1 MSLSWFKNLKY
12 QNLRDFMTL
21 ITTNDA
27 LKAYCATLTDCPYIT
42 VDTEFMRE
50 RTYYAKLC
58 LLQISGPDKE
68 AVGVDVLAG
77 DEELDLTP
85 VWNLFANKNIVK
97 VFHAAR
103 QDLEIIY
110 QLSGTLP
117 APLFDTQIA
126 AMVCGYGDQVGYEA
140 LVNDI
145 CKAKADKSSQ
155 FTDWTHRPLS
165 QKQITYA
172 LNDVIFLK
180 DIYENLKNRLDKKG
194 RSDWVLEET
203 QNLLDPTLYQFPPRD
218 AWQRLKLRSPKPRDL
233 AVLRELAQWREEES
247 QKKDVP
253 RGRILKDETLLDLT
267 YQKPRTESDLARIRG
282 VSADMSKGK
291 FGKLILDAMERGL
304 AVPDADCPIVI
315 ARDPLPQRLSPILEM
330 LKMLLRIQASE
341 HDVAGRLITDSETL
355 ENFVKDPSSSPTLIQ
370 GWRYDVFGKFA
381 KEMMDGKIGLSIE
394 NGKIKRLK
402 LQD

>member
-1 MSLSWFKNLKY
+1 
-12 QNLRDFMTL
+12 MTL
-21 ITTNDA
+21 ITTNAA
-27 LKAYCATLTDCPYIT
+27 LRAFCDTLTDCPYIT

-58 LLQISGPDKE
+58 LIQISGPDRE

-77 DEELDLTP
+77 EEELDLSP
-85 VWNLFANKNIVK
+85 IWELFANQNIMK

-155 FTDWTHRPLS
+155 FTDWSHRPLS
-165 QKQITYA
+165 QKQVTYA

-180 DIYENLKNRLDKKG
+180 DIYHSLKNRLDKKG
-194 RSDWVLEET
+194 RGDWVLEET
-203 QNLLDPTLYQFPPRD
+203 NNLLDPALYQFPPRE
-218 AWQRLKLRSPKPRDL
+218 AWQRLKLRSPKARDL
-233 AVLRELAQWREEES
+233 AVLRELAQWREEEA

-267 YQKPRTESDLARIRG
+267 YQKPRTESELARIRG
-282 VSADMSKGK
+282 VSPDMAKGK
-291 FGKLILDAMERGL
+291 FGKLILDAMERGIS
-304 AVPDADCPIVI
+304 VPDSECPVV
-315 ARDPLPQRLSPILEM
+315 AAKDPLPQRLTPVLEM

-341 HDVAGRLITDSETL
+341 NDVAPRLIADSETL
-355 ENFVKDPSSSPTLIQ
+355 ENYVRDPKSAPTLTH
-370 GWRYDVFGKFA
+370 GWRAEIFGA
-381 KEMMDGKIGLSIE
+381 EAEAMMKGQTALSLV
-394 NGKIKRLK
+394 NGKIQKIK
-402 LQD
+402 IS

>member
-1 MSLSWFKNLKY
+1 
-12 QNLRDFMTL
+12 MTL
-21 ITTNDA
+21 ITTNAA
-27 LKAYCATLTDCPYIT
+27 LKAFCATLTDCPYIT

-58 LLQISGPDKE
+58 LIQISGPDRE

-77 DEELDLTP
+77 EEELDLSP
-85 VWNLFANKNIVK
+85 IWELFANKNIMK

-155 FTDWTHRPLS
+155 FTDWSHRPLT

-180 DIYENLKNRLDKKG
+180 DIYQSLKDRLDRKG
-194 RSDWVLEET
+194 RGDWVLEET
-203 QNLLDPTLYQFPPRD
+203 NDLLSPSLYQFPPRD
-218 AWQRLKLRSPKPRDL
+218 AWQRLKLRSPKSRDL
-233 AVLRELAQWREEES
+233 AVLRELAQWREEEA

-267 YQKPRTESDLARIRG
+267 YQKPRTESELARIRG
-282 VSADMSKGK
+282 VSADMAKGK
-291 FGKLILDAMERGL
+291 FGKLILDAMERGI
-304 AVPDADCPIVI
+304 AVPDADCPIV
-315 ARDPLPQRLSPILEM
+315 AVKDPLPQRLTPVLEM
-330 LKMLLRIQASE
+330 LKMLLRIQAAE
-341 HDVAGRLITDSETL
+341 NDVAPRLIADSETL
-355 ENFVKDPSSSPTLIQ
+355 ENYVRDPKATSPLTH
-370 GWRYDVFGKFA
+370 GWRAEIFGA
-381 KEMMDGKIGLSIE
+381 EAEAMMKGQTALSLSSGKIQ
-394 NGKIKRLK
+394 KIKI
-402 LQD
+402 

>member
-1 MSLSWFKNLKY
+1 
-12 QNLRDFMTL
+12 
-21 ITTNDA
+21 
-27 LKAYCATLTDCPYIT
+27 
-42 VDTEFMRE
+42 MRE

-58 LLQISGPDKE
+58 LIQLSAPDKE
-68 AVGVDVLAG
+68 AVGIDVLAG
-77 DEELDLTP
+77 EEELDLSP
-85 VWNLFANKNIVK
+85 IWDLFADKNIVK

-103 QDLEIIY
+103 QDLEIVY

-155 FTDWTHRPLS
+155 FTDWSHRPLT

-180 DIYENLKNRLDKKG
+180 EIYEALKSRLDKKG
-194 RSDWVLEET
+194 RGDWVLEET
-203 QNLLDPTLYQFPPRD
+203 ENLVSPSLYQFPPQD

-233 AVLRELAQWREEES
+233 AVLRELAAWREEEA

-267 YQKPRTESDLARIRG
+267 YQKPRTEAELVRIRG
-282 VSADMSKGK
+282 ISADMAKGK

-304 AVPDADCPIVI
+304 AIPEADCPAVDK
-315 ARDPLPQRLSPILEM
+315 REPLPQKLTPVLEM

-341 HDVAGRLITDSETL
+341 NDVAARLITSSDDL
-355 ENFVKDPSSSPTLIQ
+355 ENYLRNPEDENPLNH
-370 GWRYDVFGKFA
+370 GWRKDIFGEVA
-381 KEMMDGKIGLSIE
+381 MEMINGKIALSIE
-394 NGKIKRLK
+394 HGKIKKLK
-402 LQD
+402 IER

>member
-1 MSLSWFKNLKY
+1 MS
-12 QNLRDFMTL
+12 L
-21 ITTNDA
+21 ITTNAA
-27 LKAYCATLTDCPYIT
+27 LKAYCNTLKQSPYIT

-58 LLQISGPDKE
+58 LIQLSAPDKE
-68 AVGVDVLAG
+68 AVGIDVLAG
-77 DEELDLTP
+77 EEELDLSP
-85 VWNLFANKNIVK
+85 IWDLFADKNIVK

-103 QDLEIIY
+103 QDLEIVY

-155 FTDWTHRPLS
+155 FTDWSHRPLT

-180 DIYENLKNRLDKKG
+180 EIYEALKSRLDKKG
-194 RSDWVLEET
+194 RGDWVLEET
-203 QNLLDPTLYQFPPRD
+203 ENLVSPSLYQFPPQD

-233 AVLRELAQWREEES
+233 AVLRELAAWREEEA

-267 YQKPRTESDLARIRG
+267 YQKPRTEAELVRIRG
-282 VSADMSKGK
+282 ISADMAKGK

-304 AVPDADCPIVI
+304 AIPEADCPAVDK
-315 ARDPLPQRLSPILEM
+315 REPLPQKLTPVLEM

-341 HDVAGRLITDSETL
+341 NDVAARLITSSDDL
-355 ENFVKDPSSSPTLIQ
+355 ENYLRNPEDENPLNH
-370 GWRYDVFGKFA
+370 GWRKDIFGEVA
-381 KEMMDGKIGLSIE
+381 MEMINGKIALSIE
-394 NGKIKRLK
+394 HGKIKKLK
-402 LQD
+402 IER

>member
-1 MSLSWFKNLKY
+1 
-12 QNLRDFMTL
+12 MTL
-21 ITTNDA
+21 ITTNA
-27 LKAYCATLTDCPYIT
+27 SLKAFCDTLTDCPYIT

-58 LLQISGPDKE
+58 LIQISGPDRE

-77 DEELDLTP
+77 EEELDLSP
-85 VWNLFANKNIVK
+85 IWELFANQKIMK

-155 FTDWTHRPLS
+155 FTDWSHRPLS
-165 QKQITYA
+165 QKQVTYA

-180 DIYENLKNRLDKKG
+180 DIYHSLKNRLDKKG

-203 QNLLDPTLYQFPPRD
+203 NNLLDPTLYQFPPRE
-218 AWQRLKLRSPKPRDL
+218 AWQRLKLRSPKARDL
-233 AVLRELAQWREEES
+233 AVLRELAQWREEEA

-267 YQKPRTESDLARIRG
+267 YQKPRTESELSRIRG
-282 VSADMSKGK
+282 VSPDMAKGK

-304 AVPDADCPIVI
+304 AVPDPECPVV
-315 ARDPLPQRLSPILEM
+315 AVKDPLPQRLTPVLEM

-341 HDVAGRLITDSETL
+341 NDVAPRLIADSETL
-355 ENFVKDPSSSPTLIQ
+355 ENYVRDPQSTPTLTN
-370 GWRYDVFGKFA
+370 GWRAEIFGTEA
-381 KEMMDGKIGLSIE
+381 EAMMKGQTALSLS
-394 NGKIKRLK
+394 NGKIQKIK
-402 LQD
+402 IS

>member
-1 MSLSWFKNLKY
+1 MS
-12 QNLRDFMTL
+12 L
-21 ITTNDA
+21 ITTNAA
-27 LKAYCATLTDCPYIT
+27 LKAFCDTLKDCPYIT

-58 LLQISGPDKE
+58 LIQISGPDRE
-68 AVGVDVLAG
+68 AVGIDVLAG
-77 DEELDLTP
+77 EEELDLSP
-85 VWNLFANKNIVK
+85 IWELFANQNIMK

-103 QDLEIIY
+103 QDLEIIF

-155 FTDWTHRPLS
+155 FTDWSHRPLS

-180 DIYENLKNRLDKKG
+180 EIYQSLKSRLDKKNRG
-194 RSDWVLEET
+194 EWVLEET
-203 QNLLDPTLYQFPPRD
+203 NDLLDPRLYQFPPRD

-233 AVLRELAQWREEES
+233 AVLRELAQWREEEA

-267 YQKPRTESDLARIRG
+267 YQKPRTEAELARIRG
-282 VSADMSKGK
+282 VSADMAKGK
-291 FGKLILDAMERGL
+291 FGKLILDAMERGM
-304 AVPDADCPIVI
+304 AVPDAECPQV
-315 ARDPLPQRLSPILEM
+315 AVKDPLPQRLTPVLEM

-341 HDVAGRLITDSETL
+341 NDVAPRLIADSETL
-355 ENFVKDPSSSPTLIQ
+355 ENYVRDPKSTPTLTH
-370 GWRYDVFGKFA
+370 GWRSEIFGNEA
-381 KEMMDGKIGLSIE
+381 AAMMKGQTALSLV
-394 NGKIKRLK
+394 NGKIQKISLS
-402 LQD
+402 

>member
-1 MSLSWFKNLKY
+1 
-12 QNLRDFMTL
+12 MTL
-21 ITTNDA
+21 ITTNAA
-27 LKAYCATLTDCPYIT
+27 LKAFCDTLTDCPYIT

-58 LLQISGPDKE
+58 LIQISGPDKE

-77 DEELDLTP
+77 EEELDLSP
-85 VWNLFANKNIVK
+85 IWELFANQNIMK

-155 FTDWTHRPLS
+155 FTDWSHRPLT

-180 DIYENLKNRLDKKG
+180 EIYQSLKNRLDKKG
-194 RSDWVLEET
+194 RGDWVLEET
-203 QNLLDPTLYQFPPRD
+203 NNLLDPNLYQFPPRD

-233 AVLRELAQWREEES
+233 AVLRELAQWREEEA

-267 YQKPRTESDLARIRG
+267 YQKPRTESELARIRG
-282 VSADMSKGK
+282 VSPDMAKGK
-291 FGKLILDAMERGL
+291 FGRLILDAMERGI
-304 AVPDADCPIVI
+304 AIPDSECPLVV
-315 ARDPLPQRLSPILEM
+315 AKEPLPQRLTPVLEM

-341 HDVAGRLITDSETL
+341 NDVAPRLIADSETL
-355 ENFVKDPSSSPTLIQ
+355 ENYVRDPKSAPTLTH
-370 GWRYDVFGKFA
+370 GWRSEIFGA
-381 KEMMDGKIGLSIE
+381 EAEAMMKGQTALSLA
-394 NGKIKRLK
+394 NGKIQKIK
-402 LQD
+402 IQ

>member
-1 MSLSWFKNLKY
+1 
-12 QNLRDFMTL
+12 MTL
-21 ITTNDA
+21 ITTNAA
-27 LKAYCATLTDCPYIT
+27 LKAFCETLTDCPYIT

-58 LLQISGPDKE
+58 LIQISGPDKE
-68 AVGVDVLAG
+68 AVGIDVLAG
-77 DEELDLTP
+77 EEELDLSP
-85 VWNLFANKNIVK
+85 IWELFANQNIMK

-155 FTDWTHRPLS
+155 FTDWSHRPLT

-180 DIYENLKNRLDKKG
+180 DIYHSLESRLDKKG
-194 RSDWVLEET
+194 RGDWVLEET
-203 QNLLDPTLYQFPPRD
+203 NNLLDPSIYQFPPRD
-218 AWQRLKLRSPKPRDL
+218 AWQRLKLRSPKARDL
-233 AVLRELAQWREEES
+233 AVLRELAQWREEEA

-267 YQKPRTESDLARIRG
+267 YQKPRTEAELARIRG
-282 VSADMSKGK
+282 VSADMAKGK
-291 FGKLILDAMERGL
+291 FGKLILDAMERGI
-304 AVPDADCPIVI
+304 AVPDAECPLV
-315 ARDPLPQRLSPILEM
+315 AAKDPLPQRLTPVLEM
-330 LKMLLRIQASE
+330 LKMLLRIQAAE
-341 HDVAGRLITDSETL
+341 NDVAPRLISDSETL
-355 ENFVKDPSSSPTLIQ
+355 ENYVRDPKSESPLTH
-370 GWRYDVFGKFA
+370 GWRAEIFGA
-381 KEMMDGKIGLSIE
+381 EAEAMMKGQTALSLV
-394 NGKIKRLK
+394 NGKIQKIK
-402 LQD
+402 IS

>member
-1 MSLSWFKNLKY
+1 
-12 QNLRDFMTL
+12 MTIL
-21 ITTNDA
+21 TTNA
-27 LKAYCATLTDCPYIT
+27 GLKAFCSTLTNCPYIT

-50 RTYYAKLC
+50 KTYYAKLC
-58 LLQISGPDKE
+58 LIQISGPDRE
-68 AVGVDVLAG
+68 AVAVDVLA
-77 DEELDLTP
+77 DEETLDLEP
-85 VWNLFANKNIVK
+85 IWELFANKNIVK

-110 QLSGTLP
+110 QLSGKLP

-145 CKAKADKSSQ
+145 CKVKADKSSQ

-165 QKQITYA
+165 ERQVTYA

-180 DIYENLKNRLDKKG
+180 DIYESLKSRLDKKARG
-194 RSDWVLEET
+194 DWVLEET
-203 QNLLDPTLYQFPPRD
+203 QNLLDPTLYQFPPEN

-233 AVLRELAQWREEES
+233 AVLKELAAWREMEA

-267 YQKPRTESDLARIRG
+267 YQKPRTENELARIRG
-282 VSADMSKGK
+282 VTTDMAKGK
-291 FGKLILDAMERGL
+291 FGKLILESIERGL
-304 AVPDADCPIVI
+304 AIPEANCPAV
-315 ARDPLPQRLSPILEM
+315 AGKDPLPQRLTPVLEM

-341 HDVAGRLITDSETL
+341 HDVAARLIADSEAL
-355 ENFVKDPSSSPTLIQ
+355 ENYVRDPHLCPNLTQ
-370 GWRYDVFGKFA
+370 GWRYEIFGQDA
-381 KEMMDGKIGLSIE
+381 NALIDGKISLGLD
-394 NGKIKRLK
+394 NGKIKKLK
-402 LQD
+402 I

>member
-1 MSLSWFKNLKY
+1 
-12 QNLRDFMTL
+12 MTL
-21 ITTNDA
+21 ITTNAA
-27 LKAYCATLTDCPYIT
+27 LKAFCDTLTDCPYIT

-58 LLQISGPDKE
+58 LIQISGPDRE

-77 DEELDLTP
+77 EEELDLTP
-85 VWNLFANKNIVK
+85 IWELFANQNIMK

-155 FTDWTHRPLS
+155 FTDWSHRPLS
-165 QKQITYA
+165 QKQVTYA

-180 DIYENLKNRLDKKG
+180 DIYHSLKNRLDKKG
-194 RSDWVLEET
+194 RGDWVLEET
-203 QNLLDPTLYQFPPRD
+203 NNLLDPALYQFPPRE
-218 AWQRLKLRSPKPRDL
+218 AWQRLKLRSPKARDL
-233 AVLRELAQWREEES
+233 AVLRELAQWREEEA

-267 YQKPRTESDLARIRG
+267 YQKPRTESELARIRG
-282 VSADMSKGK
+282 VSPDMAKGK
-291 FGKLILDAMERGL
+291 FGKLILDAMERGI
-304 AVPDADCPIVI
+304 AVPDSECPVV
-315 ARDPLPQRLSPILEM
+315 AAKDPLPQRLTPVLEM

-341 HDVAGRLITDSETL
+341 NDVAPRLIADSETL
-355 ENFVKDPSSSPTLIQ
+355 ENYVRDPKSAPTLTH
-370 GWRYDVFGKFA
+370 GWRAEIFGTEA
-381 KEMMDGKIGLSIE
+381 EAMMKGQTALSLS
-394 NGKIKRLK
+394 NGKIQKIK
-402 LQD
+402 ISGDSK

>member
-1 MSLSWFKNLKY
+1 MS
-12 QNLRDFMTL
+12 L
-21 ITTNDA
+21 ITTNAA
-27 LKAYCATLTDCPYIT
+27 LKAFCDTLTDCPYIT

-58 LLQISGPDKE
+58 LIQISGPDRE

-77 DEELDLTP
+77 EEELDLSP
-85 VWNLFANKNIVK
+85 IWELFANKNIMK

-155 FTDWTHRPLS
+155 FTDWSHRPLS

-180 DIYENLKNRLDKKG
+180 DIYHSLKNRLDKKG
-194 RSDWVLEET
+194 RGDWVLEET
-203 QNLLDPTLYQFPPRD
+203 NNLLDPTLYQFPPRE
-218 AWQRLKLRSPKPRDL
+218 AWQRLKLRSPKARDL
-233 AVLRELAQWREEES
+233 AVLRELAQWREEEA

-267 YQKPRTESDLARIRG
+267 YQKPRTESELARIRG
-282 VSADMSKGK
+282 VSPDMAKGK
-291 FGKLILDAMERGL
+291 FGKLILDAMERGI
-304 AVPDADCPIVI
+304 AVPDSECPVV
-315 ARDPLPQRLSPILEM
+315 AAKEPLPQRLTPVLEI

-341 HDVAGRLITDSETL
+341 NDVAPRLIADSETL
-355 ENFVKDPSSSPTLIQ
+355 ENYVRDPKSTPILTH
-370 GWRYDVFGKFA
+370 GWRAEIFGA
-381 KEMMDGKIGLSIE
+381 EAEAMMKGQTALSLV
-394 NGKIKRLK
+394 NGKIQKIK
-402 LQD
+402 IS

>member
-1 MSLSWFKNLKY
+1 
-12 QNLRDFMTL
+12 MTL
-21 ITTNDA
+21 ITTNAA
-27 LKAYCATLTDCPYIT
+27 LKAFCDTLADCPYIT

-58 LLQISGPDKE
+58 LIQISGPDKE

-77 DEELDLTP
+77 EEELDLSP
-85 VWNLFANKNIVK
+85 IWELFANQKIMK

-155 FTDWTHRPLS
+155 FTDWSQRPLS
-165 QKQITYA
+165 QKQVTYA

-180 DIYENLKNRLDKKG
+180 DIYHSLKNRLDKKG
-194 RSDWVLEET
+194 REDWVLEET
-203 QNLLDPTLYQFPPRD
+203 NNLIDPNLYQFPPRE
-218 AWQRLKLRSPKPRDL
+218 AWQRLKLRSPKARDL
-233 AVLRELAQWREEES
+233 AVLRELAQWREEEA

-267 YQKPRTESDLARIRG
+267 YQKPRTESELARIRG
-282 VSADMSKGK
+282 VSPDMAKGK
-291 FGKLILDAMERGL
+291 FGKLILDAMERGI
-304 AVPDADCPIVI
+304 AVPDSECPVV
-315 ARDPLPQRLSPILEM
+315 AAKEPLPQRLTPVLEM

-341 HDVAGRLITDSETL
+341 NDVAPRLIADSETL
-355 ENFVKDPSSSPTLIQ
+355 ENYVRDPKSTPTLTN
-370 GWRYDVFGKFA
+370 GWRAEIFGA
-381 KEMMDGKIGLSIE
+381 VAEAMMKGQTALSLT
-394 NGKIKRLK
+394 NGKIQKIK
-402 LQD
+402 IS

>member
-1 MSLSWFKNLKY
+1 
-12 QNLRDFMTL
+12 MTL

-58 LLQISGPDKE
+58 LIQISGPDKD

-77 DEELDLTP
+77 DEELDLQP
-85 VWNLFANKNIVK
+85 IWDLFANKNIVK

-103 QDLEIIY
+103 QDLEIVY

-155 FTDWTHRPLS
+155 FTDWSHRPLS

-180 DIYENLKNRLDKKG
+180 DIYENLKNRLDKKE

-203 QNLLDPTLYQFPPRD
+203 QHLLDPSLYQFPPRE
-218 AWQRLKLRSPKPRDL
+218 AWQRLKLRSPKARDL

-253 RGRILKDETLLDLT
+253 RSRILKDETLLDLT
-267 YQKPRTESDLARIRG
+267 YQKPRTEADLARIRG

-304 AVPDADCPIVI
+304 AVPDADCPAVI

-330 LKMLLRIQASE
+330 IKMLLRIQASE
-341 HDVAGRLITDSETL
+341 HDVAARLIADSETL
-355 ENFVKDPSSSPTLIQ
+355 ENFVKDPNAVPHLNQ
-370 GWRYDVFGKFA
+370 GWKHDVFGKFA
-381 KEMMDGKIGLSIE
+381 KDMMDGKIGLSIE
-394 NGKIKRLK
+394 HGKIKRLK
-402 LQD
+402 L

>member
-1 MSLSWFKNLKY
+1 
-12 QNLRDFMTL
+12 MTIL
-21 ITTNDA
+21 TTNAA
-27 LKAYCATLTDCPYIT
+27 LQAFCDSLKDCPYIT

-58 LLQISGPDKE
+58 LIQISGPDRD
-68 AVGVDVLAG
+68 AVGIDVLAG
-77 DEELDLTP
+77 EEELDLSP
-85 VWNLFANKNIVK
+85 VWELFANPHILK

-110 QLSGTLP
+110 QLSGKLP

-155 FTDWTHRPLS
+155 FTDWSHRPLS

-180 DIYENLKNRLDKKG
+180 DIYQSLKQRLDKKG
-194 RSDWVLEET
+194 RGDWVLEET
-203 QNLLDPTLYQFPPRD
+203 NDLLSPALYQFSPRD
-218 AWQRLKLRSPKPRDL
+218 AWQRLKLRSPKARDL
-233 AVLRELAQWREEES
+233 AVLRELAQWREEEA

-267 YQKPRTESDLARIRG
+267 YQKPRTESELGRIRG
-282 VSADMSKGK
+282 VTPDMARGK
-291 FGKLILDAMERGL
+291 FGKLILAAMERGL
-304 AVPDADCPIVI
+304 AVPDSDCPAV
-315 ARDPLPQRLSPILEM
+315 AVKDPLPQRLTPALEM

-341 HDVAGRLITDSETL
+341 NDVAPRLIADSETL
-355 ENFVKDPSSSPTLIQ
+355 ENYVRDPQSAPGLTH
-370 GWRYDVFGKFA
+370 GWRSEIFGNEA
-381 KEMMDGKIGLSIE
+381 IAMMQGKTALSLV
-394 NGKIKRLK
+394 NGKIQKITIS
-402 LQD
+402 

>member
-1 MSLSWFKNLKY
+1 
-12 QNLRDFMTL
+12 MTIL
-21 ITTNDA
+21 TTNAA
-27 LKAYCATLTDCPYIT
+27 LKAFCNTLKDCPYIT

-50 RTYYAKLC
+50 RTYYARLC
-58 LLQISGPDKE
+58 LLQISGPDIE
-68 AVGVDVLAG
+68 AIAVDVMAG
-77 DEELDLTP
+77 EEELDLSP
-85 VWNLFANKNIVK
+85 IWELFADPKIVK

-145 CKAKADKSSQ
+145 CKVKADKSSQ

-165 QKQITYA
+165 DRQVTYA

-180 DIYENLKNRLDKKG
+180 DIYESLKNRLDKKS
-194 RSDWVLEET
+194 RVDWVLEET
-203 QNLLDPTLYQFPPRD
+203 QNLLDVALYQFPPQD

-233 AVLRELAQWREEES
+233 AVLRELAAWREEEA

-267 YQKPRTESDLARIRG
+267 YQKPRTETDLARIRG
-282 VSADMSKGK
+282 VTTDMAKGK
-291 FGKLILDAMERGL
+291 FGRLILDAMERGISVPEVECP
-304 AVPDADCPIVI
+304 AVTGK
-315 ARDPLPQRLSPILEM
+315 DPLPQRLTPLLEM
-330 LKMLLRIQASE
+330 LKILLRIQASE
-341 HDVAGRLITDSETL
+341 HDVAGRLIADSETL
-355 ENFVKDPSSSPTLIQ
+355 ENYVHDPKSSPTLTH
-370 GWRYDVFGKFA
+370 GWRYDIFGKYA
-381 KEMMDGKIGLSIE
+381 EDMMNGKIALTIE
-394 NGKIKRLK
+394 NGKIKQLK
-402 LQD
+402 L

>member
-1 MSLSWFKNLKY
+1 
-12 QNLRDFMTL
+12 MTL
-21 ITTNDA
+21 ITTNAA
-27 LKAYCATLTDCPYIT
+27 LKAFCATLTDCPYIT

-50 RTYYAKLC
+50 KTYYAKLC
-58 LLQISGPDKE
+58 LLQISGPDRE

-77 DEELDLTP
+77 EEELDLSP
-85 VWNLFANKNIVK
+85 VWDLFADKKIVK

-117 APLFDTQIA
+117 SPLFDTQIA
-126 AMVCGYGDQVGYEA
+126 AMVCGYGDQIGYEA

-145 CKAKADKSSQ
+145 CKVRADKSSQ

-165 QKQITYA
+165 QKQVTYA

-180 DIYENLKNRLDKKG
+180 TIYESLKARLDKKG
-194 RSDWVLEET
+194 RSEWVLEET
-203 QNLLDPTLYQFPPRD
+203 ENLLDVTLYEFPPRD
-218 AWQRLKLRSPKPRDL
+218 AWQRLKLRSPKARDL
-233 AVLRELAQWREEES
+233 AVLRELAAWREEEA

-282 VSADMSKGK
+282 VSADMARGK

-304 AVPDADCPIVI
+304 AVPDADCPIVVG
-315 ARDPLPQRLSPILEM
+315 REPLSQKLTPVLEM
-330 LKMLLRIQASE
+330 MKMLLRIQAAE
-341 HDVAGRLITDSETL
+341 HDVAARLIADSETL
-355 ENFVKDPSSSPTLIQ
+355 ENYVRDPKSAPSLTH
-370 GWRYDVFGKFA
+370 GWRYDIFGRMA
-381 KEMMDGKIGLSIE
+381 EDMSNGHIALGLK
-394 NGKIKRLK
+394 NGKINKISLS
-402 LQD
+402 

>member
-1 MSLSWFKNLKY
+1 MS
-12 QNLRDFMTL
+12 L
-21 ITTNDA
+21 ITTNAA
-27 LKAYCATLTDCPYIT
+27 LQAFCETLKDCHYIT

-58 LLQISGPDKE
+58 LIQISGPDRE
-68 AVGVDVLAG
+68 SVGVDVLAG
-77 DEELDLTP
+77 EEELDLSP
-85 VWNLFANKNIVK
+85 IWELFANQHIIK

-103 QDLEIIY
+103 QDLEIIF
-110 QLSGTLP
+110 QLSGKLP

-155 FTDWTHRPLS
+155 FTDWSHRPLS

-180 DIYENLKNRLDKKG
+180 DIYHSLKNRLDKKN

-203 QNLLDPTLYQFPPRD
+203 NNLLDPNLYQFPPRD

-233 AVLRELAQWREEES
+233 AVLRELAQWREEEA

-267 YQKPRTESDLARIRG
+267 YQKPRTESELSRIRG
-282 VSADMSKGK
+282 VSADMAKGK
-291 FGKLILDAMERGL
+291 FGKLILEAMERGI
-304 AVPDADCPIVI
+304 AVPDADCPNV
-315 ARDPLPQRLSPILEM
+315 AAKDPLPQRLTPALEM

-341 HDVAGRLITDSETL
+341 HDVAPRLIADSETL
-355 ENFVKDPSSSPTLIQ
+355 ENYVRDPKSAPTLTH
-370 GWRYDVFGKFA
+370 GWRSEIFGNEA
-381 KEMMDGKIGLSIE
+381 IAMMKGQTALSLV
-394 NGKIKRLK
+394 NGKIQKIK
-402 LQD
+402 IQ

>member
-1 MSLSWFKNLKY
+1 
-12 QNLRDFMTL
+12 MTIL
-21 ITTNDA
+21 TTNA
-27 LKAYCATLTDCPYIT
+27 ELKAFCNTLKDCPYIT

-50 RTYYAKLC
+50 RTYYARLC
-58 LLQISGPDKE
+58 LLQISGPDRE
-68 AVGVDVLAG
+68 AVAIDVMAG
-77 DEELDLTP
+77 IEDLDLSP
-85 VWNLFANKNIVK
+85 VWDLFANSNIVK

-145 CKAKADKSSQ
+145 CKVKADKSSQ

-165 QKQITYA
+165 DRQITYA

-180 DIYENLKNRLDKKG
+180 DIYESLKNRLDKKS
-194 RSDWVLEET
+194 RVNWVLEET
-203 QNLLDPTLYQFPPRD
+203 QNLLDISLYQFPPRD

-233 AVLRELAQWREEES
+233 GVLRELAEWREMEA

-267 YQKPRTESDLARIRG
+267 YQKPRTETELARIRG
-282 VSADMSKGK
+282 VTPDMSKGK
-291 FGKLILDAMERGL
+291 FGKLILEAMERGL
-304 AVPDADCPIVI
+304 SAPDSECPIVMSK
-315 ARDPLPQRLSPILEM
+315 DPIPQRLTPILEM
-330 LKMLLRIQASE
+330 IKMLLRIQSSE
-341 HDVAGRLITDSETL
+341 HDVAARLIADSETL
-355 ENFVKDPSSSPTLIQ
+355 ENYVRDPKSVPNLIQ
-370 GWRYDVFGKFA
+370 GWRYDVFGKYA
-381 KEMMDGKIGLSIE
+381 EDMMNGKIALTIE
-394 NGKIKRLK
+394 NGKIKQLK
-402 LQD
+402 L

>member
-1 MSLSWFKNLKY
+1 
-12 QNLRDFMTL
+12 MTL
-21 ITTNDA
+21 ITTNAA
-27 LKAYCATLTDCPYIT
+27 LKAFCDTLTDCPYIT

-58 LLQISGPDKE
+58 LIQISGPDRE

-77 DEELDLTP
+77 EEELDLSP
-85 VWNLFANKNIVK
+85 IWELFANQNIMK

-155 FTDWTHRPLS
+155 FTDWSHRPLS
-165 QKQITYA
+165 QKQVTYA

-180 DIYENLKNRLDKKG
+180 DIYHSLKNRLDKKG
-194 RSDWVLEET
+194 RGDWVLEET
-203 QNLLDPTLYQFPPRD
+203 NNLIDPALYQFPPRE
-218 AWQRLKLRSPKPRDL
+218 AWQRLKLRSPKARDL
-233 AVLRELAQWREEES
+233 AVLRELAQWREEEA

-267 YQKPRTESDLARIRG
+267 YQKPRTESELSRIRG
-282 VSADMSKGK
+282 VSPDMAKGK
-291 FGKLILDAMERGL
+291 FGKLILDAMERGI
-304 AVPDADCPIVI
+304 AVPDSECPVV
-315 ARDPLPQRLSPILEM
+315 AAKEPLPQRLTPVLEM

-341 HDVAGRLITDSETL
+341 NDVAPRLIADSETL
-355 ENFVKDPSSSPTLIQ
+355 ENYVRDPKSAPTLTN
-370 GWRYDVFGKFA
+370 GWRAEIFGTEA
-381 KEMMDGKIGLSIE
+381 EAMMKGQTALSLS
-394 NGKIKRLK
+394 NGKIQKIK
-402 LQD
+402 IS

>member
-1 MSLSWFKNLKY
+1 
-12 QNLRDFMTL
+12 MTL
-21 ITTNDA
+21 ITTNAA
-27 LKAYCATLTDCPYIT
+27 LKAFCDTLTDCPYIT

-58 LLQISGPDKE
+58 LIQISGPDRE

-77 DEELDLTP
+77 EEELDLTP
-85 VWNLFANKNIVK
+85 IWKLFANKNIMK

-155 FTDWTHRPLS
+155 FTDWSHRPLS
-165 QKQITYA
+165 QKQVTYA

-180 DIYENLKNRLDKKG
+180 DIYHSLKNRLDKKG
-194 RSDWVLEET
+194 RGDWVLEET
-203 QNLLDPTLYQFPPRD
+203 NNLLDPALYQFPPRE
-218 AWQRLKLRSPKPRDL
+218 AWQRLKLRSPKARDL
-233 AVLRELAQWREEES
+233 AVLRELAQWREEEA

-267 YQKPRTESDLARIRG
+267 YQKPRTESELARIRG
-282 VSADMSKGK
+282 VSPDMAKGK
-291 FGKLILDAMERGL
+291 FGKLILDAMERGI
-304 AVPDADCPIVI
+304 AVPDSECPVV
-315 ARDPLPQRLSPILEM
+315 AAKDPLPQRLTPVLEM

-341 HDVAGRLITDSETL
+341 NDVAPRLIADSETL
-355 ENFVKDPSSSPTLIQ
+355 ENYVRDPKSAPTLTH
-370 GWRYDVFGKFA
+370 GWRAEIFGTEA
-381 KEMMDGKIGLSIE
+381 EAMMKGQTALSLS
-394 NGKIKRLK
+394 NGKIQKIK
-402 LQD
+402 ISGDSK

>member
-1 MSLSWFKNLKY
+1 MS
-12 QNLRDFMTL
+12 L
-21 ITTNDA
+21 ITTNAA
-27 LKAYCATLTDCPYIT
+27 LKAYCDTLKNSPYIT

-58 LLQISGPDKE
+58 LIQISGPDKE

-77 DEELDLTP
+77 EEELDLSP
-85 VWNLFANKNIVK
+85 IWELFADKNIVK

-155 FTDWTHRPLS
+155 FTDWSHRPLS

-180 DIYENLKNRLDKKG
+180 DIYTNLKNRLDKKG

-203 QNLLDPTLYQFPPRD
+203 KNLLTPSLYQFPPYE
-218 AWQRLKLRSPKPRDL
+218 AWKRLKLRAPKPRDL
-233 AVLRELAQWREEES
+233 AVLRELAAWREEES

-267 YQKPRTESDLARIRG
+267 YQKPRTEAELARIRG
-282 VSADMSKGK
+282 VTADMAKGK

-304 AVPDADCPIVI
+304 SIPDSNCPEVDK
-315 ARDPLPQRLSPILEM
+315 REPLPQKLTPVLEM

-341 HDVAGRLITDSETL
+341 NDVAARLITSSDDL
-355 ENFVKDPSSSPTLIQ
+355 ENFVKDPNSVPELNN
-370 GWRYDVFGKFA
+370 GWRKDIFGA
-381 KEMMDGKIGLSIE
+381 VAMEMINGKIALSVE
-394 NGKIKRLK
+394 NGKIKK
-402 LQD
+402 LEI